1 MLWVFKRAVSM
12 MIDCSFEHPKQKLN
26 LMVKKIFTIL
36 CLKFLFDSTLVTIS
50 SVKASEV
57 ELMIIG
63 HLSYLT

>member
-1 MLWVFKRAVSM
+1 MGTQKNSLYDDRA
-12 MIDCSFEHPKQKLN
+12 PKTNVKFN
-26 LMVKKIFTIL
+26 GKKKIFSIL

-63 HLSYLT
+63 HLQLPNMK